1 MPAYG
6 EGMTGWALIFLGGGL
21 GALARYGLG
30 LAAAR
35 AFGPD
40 LPWGTLA
47 CNLIGGLAMGA
58 LAAAVLSGAG
68 SENLRLFAGV
78 GLLGGFTTFSAFS
91 LETAAMLQRGDLAL
105 AGGYAL
111 ASVVGSVAALF
122 AGMALMRSLAS

>member
-30 LAAAR
+30 LAATR

-58 LAAAVLSGAG
+58 LAAALLSGAG

>member
-1 MPAYG
+1 
-6 EGMTGWALIFLGGGL
+6 MTGWALIFLGGGL
-21 GALARYGLG
+21 GALARHVLG
-30 LAAAR
+30 LVAVR

-58 LAAAVLSGAG
+58 LAAVLLTGAG
-68 SENLRLFAGV
+68 SEQLRLFAGV

-111 ASVVGSVAALF
+111 VSVIGSVAALF
-122 AGMALMRSLAS
+122 AGMALVRSLAP